1 VKNARKA
8 MTEKYDNDM
17 HDHFSA
23 HITGVF
29 NDRVELVGYRGAV
42 AEGEKIV
49 VSRAKDFAGDFLSK
63 GCGKGAYVEGVV
75 KQQQGKRVFKHI
87 TFIA

>member
-1 VKNARKA
+1 
-8 MTEKYDNDM
+8 M
-17 HDHFSA
+17 HDPFSA

-29 NDRVELVGYRGAV
+29 NDRVELEGYRGAV

-49 VSRAKDFAGDFLSK
+49 ASRKDDFASDLFSQ

-75 KQQQGKRVFKHI
+75 KQQKGKRVFKYI